1 MDDDG
6 SGHLLGPFWCCEVP
20 ACGVTS
26 FRQRRHGGDT
36 RTPEHRGPQNPP
48 PVPRPALLV
57 RRSKTPSRALHH
69 LFSECSGSLTTLLLD
84 TVVNKPVGTHEQIS
98 LFSAVSRA
106 QVHSLRELHMPG
118 WLGVMSNNAHDEVCD
133 PLRSFSGLKVC
144 VPNSLLED
152 SRLKDRFPF
161 LDFRGTK

>member
-1 MDDDG
+1 MG
-6 SGHLLGPFWCCEVP
+6 SEMCIRD
-20 ACGVTS
+20 S
-26 FRQRRHGGDT
+26 
-36 RTPEHRGPQNPP
+36 
-48 PVPRPALLV
+48 
-57 RRSKTPSRALHH
+57 